1 MNFFPLHNPYFP
13 PHNPYDW
20 RIDSRPPQPS
30 ARAKA
35 MHLRSKGGW
44 LR

>member
-1 MNFFPLHNPYFP
+1 MTFFPPR
-13 PHNPYDW
+13 NPYDW
-20 RIDSRPPQPS
+20 RIDSRRPQPS

-35 MHLRSKGGW
+35 MHLRSKGGR

>member
-1 MNFFPLHNPYFP
+1 MFFPSPAF
-13 PHNPYDW
+13 YDW
-20 RIDSRPPQPS
+20 RVDRRRPQPS

-35 MHLRSKGGW
+35 MLLRKQG

>member
-1 MNFFPLHNPYFP
+1 MTFFPSHIL
-13 PHNPYDW
+13 YDW
-20 RIDSRPPQPS
+20 RIDSRRPQPS

-35 MHLRSKGGW
+35 MHLRSKGGR